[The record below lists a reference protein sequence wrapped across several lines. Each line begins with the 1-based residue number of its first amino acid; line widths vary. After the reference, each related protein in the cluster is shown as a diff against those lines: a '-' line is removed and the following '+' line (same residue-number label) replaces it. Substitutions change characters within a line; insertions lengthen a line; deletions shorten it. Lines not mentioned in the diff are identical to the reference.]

1 MHELI
6 PSSLSNASFLERN
19 KQAARAVPP
28 RTDVRDYF
36 HLAASLYALWRIP
49 ADVECYLLSSP
60 ATASTD
66 TSLPQLYVSIPI
78 SCLAVFPFLLLT
90 SVTLL
95 EKRVA
100 LEVTALQNLFATSEK
115 HENRPAFLC
124 GPRFTAFTKV
134 LLRAMPGYL
143 NLETQSQSDTCTD
156 GVGM

>member
-1 MHELI
+1 ME
-6 PSSLSNASFLERN
+6 
-19 KQAARAVPP
+19 QTGGTYVPP
-28 RTDVRDYF
+28 RTDVQDYF

-90 SVTLL
+90 YVTLL

-100 LEVTALQNLFATSEK
+100 LEVTALQNLFATSVK

-124 GPRFTAFTKV
+124 WHHFYCFYK
-134 LLRAMPGYL
+134 
-143 NLETQSQSDTCTD
+143 
-156 GVGM
+156 GVATSHARIFEFRDAVPVRHLYRRRRDVKNTRSS